1 MAEYKKNLEELND
14 IGTKT
19 IETNRLLRKFQIS
32 DAEQMFHGMDDVF
45 LYHYTKA

>member
-19 IETNRLLRKFQIS
+19 IETNRF
-32 DAEQMFHGMDDVF
+32 GMDDVF